1 MIKPRNVV
9 VQALRTPSGPYI
21 QKVVKSKK
29 LYNRKESNKITLE
42 DEKKQ

>member
-9 VQALRTPSGPYI
+9 VQALKNPSGPYI